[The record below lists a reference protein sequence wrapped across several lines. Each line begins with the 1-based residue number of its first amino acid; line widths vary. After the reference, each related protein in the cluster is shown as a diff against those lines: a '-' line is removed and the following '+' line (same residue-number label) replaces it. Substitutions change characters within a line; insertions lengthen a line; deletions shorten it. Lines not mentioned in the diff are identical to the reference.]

1 MTFNLPDVTQM
12 TSEITD
18 KMDTGEEEEPTE
30 VPCDVEE
37 EHSEIHCPICS
48 HNSGEASVIQKM
60 NEIEAN
66 LTGTVSSEE
75 IYRIQ
80 HELYEHQVRQ
90 PLIRQG
96 MECPEITL
104 EQIRN
109 HYQNH
114 RLNLRDIIAKEILFV
129 NTMQVHFRRSQIA
142 TKNLR
147 DGKKTLN
154 LTGVSQWIKLSQHK
168 LNLIKYYNGPL
179 AKKTKGKNG
188 GIKPYEFT

>member
-1 MTFNLPDVTQM
+1 MPMNFNLPNPDVIMQNM
-12 TSEITD
+12 ASPDAED
-18 KMDTGEEEEPTE
+18 EKQE
-30 VPCDVEE
+30 VACDVEE
-37 EHSEIHCPICS
+37 EHSEVHCPICS

-60 NEIEAN
+60 NEIESN

-90 PLIRQG
+90 PLLRQG
-96 MECPEITL
+96 MSAPEITL
-104 EQIRN
+104 EQIRK

-114 RLNLRDIIAKEILFV
+114 RLNLKDIIAKEILFV
-129 NTMQVHFRRSQIA
+129 NTMQIHFRKSQIA
-142 TKNLR
+142 TKSLK

-154 LTGVSQWIKLSQHK
+154 MKGVDQWIKLSKHK
-168 LNLIKYYNGPL
+168 LDLIKYFNGPL
-179 AKKTKGKNG
+179 AKSKKSKSS

>member
-1 MTFNLPDVTQM
+1 
-12 TSEITD
+12 
-18 KMDTGEEEEPTE
+18 
-30 VPCDVEE
+30 
-37 EHSEIHCPICS
+37 
-48 HNSGEASVIQKM
+48 M
-60 NEIEAN
+60 NEIESN

-80 HELYEHQVRQ
+80 YELYEHQVRQ

-96 MECPEITL
+96 MDCPEITL

-188 GIKPYEFT
+188 GIKPYEFN